1 MKKKLKIASII
12 LFILVVISPM
22 TYGEALPIN
31 IYINDTLVNFY
42 DVKPLIDEN
51 DRTLIPIRLLSEDFG
66 GNVQWLPETR
76 EVIILKNN
84 TRITLKIGSKFAKV
98 NDEIYEMDTQALIV
112 NDRTLVPLRFVSE
125 AFAFEINYEQK
136 NNLNNEKSHVINIYN
151 IHLKIASE
159 LKKFN
164 QEKFEVSNYDI
175 TLDDVTDLNND
186 LIDYY
191 PELYYMNS
199 FYYEYTDQA
208 VVSLQLNYLEDTKI
222 LKEKYDKLMMQADL
236 IISSIITDEMT
247 DYEKEKAIHDYIIE
261 TTGYDEQNQWP
272 VESHTA
278 YGALV
283 NGVAV
288 CDGYAESFDLLLK
301 RVGIKSK
308 LIYGTLD
315 GELHAWNLVEIN
327 SNQYFVDVTSDD
339 PTNNGENYMKYTF
352 FNVPFDFMRNS
363 HEFEEDYSSVNSIKD
378 NYFYR
383 NDLYFNTIEA
393 VNNFI
398 YSDLSRNSEEI
409 RINFMLAKENIK
421 EQINLE
427 EIISKFLLDNS
438 NTYYPNYSY
447 TEIDKD
453 FKYIYDVI
461 IKLDR
466 K

>member
-1 MKKKLKIASII
+1 MKKKLKILSII

-22 TYGEALPIN
+22 TYGEVLPIN
-31 IYINDTLVNFY
+31 IYINDALVNFY

-51 DRTLIPIRLLSEDFG
+51 DRTLVPIRLLSEDFG

-136 NNLNNEKSHVINIYN
+136 NDLNNEKSHVINIYN

-208 VVSLQLNYLEDTKI
+208 VVSLQLNYLEDIEI

-261 TTGYDEQNQWP
+261 TTRYDEQNLWP

-327 SNQYFVDVTSDD
+327 NNQYFVDVTSND
-339 PTNNGENYMKYTF
+339 PTNNDENYMNYTF
-352 FNVPFDFMRNS
+352 FNVPFDFMRIS
-363 HEFEEDYSSVNSIKD
+363 HDFKEDYPSVNSIED

-398 YSDLSRNSEEI
+398 YSELSKNSEET

-421 EQINLE
+421 EQINIE
-427 EIISKFLLDNS
+427 EIVSKFLSANN

-447 TEIDKD
+447 TEVDKD

-461 IKLDR
+461 IKLD
-466 K
+466 KK